1 MNDIK
6 MSTKNTEPLI
16 SVALPVLNGGSL
28 LEMSVL
34 SVVNQTWKNWELL
47 ILDDGSTDGAIDS
60 ILSISDYRIK
70 VVSDGDNRGLSARLN
85 QALLMAKGR
94 YFARMDHDDICH
106 PDRLMHQVLFLENHP
121 EIDLLATQCI
131 TINEQEEITG
141 ILPAA
146 TEHDAICLHP
156 WKGFYMPHPTW
167 MGRTEWFRLY
177 SYREPAPYCC
187 EDQDLLLR
195 AHLSSRYHTLA
206 ERLLAY
212 RVRSHTPMA
221 KLLRT
226 RISMF
231 QMQFE
236 YFQSKKQW
244 LKIGLSFTITIS
256 RICYDLWHEL
266 QHFLL
271 GAVKKRR
278 RTITSVTEYD
288 YWNKLIKKLKLKN

>member
-1 MNDIK
+1 

-28 LEMSVL
+28 LEMAVL
-34 SVVNQTWKNWELL
+34 SVINQSWKNWELL
-47 ILDDGSTDGAIDS
+47 ILDDGSTDGAIDR
-60 ILSISDYRIK
+60 ILSISDSRIK
-70 VVSDGDNRGLSARLN
+70 VVSDGSNRGLSARLN
-85 QALLMAKGR
+85 QALLMAKGQ
-94 YFARMDHDDICH
+94 YLARMDHDDICH
-106 PDRLMHQVLFLENHP
+106 HDRFMRQVLFLENHP
-121 EIDLLATQCI
+121 EIDLLASQCI
-131 TINEQEEITG
+131 TINEQDEIIG
-141 ILPAA
+141 ALPFA
-146 TEHDAICLHP
+146 TEHEAICLHP

-187 EDQDLLLR
+187 EDQELLLR

-212 RVRSHTPMA
+212 RVRWHTPLA

-226 RISMF
+226 RVSMF

-236 YFQSKKQW
+236 YFRTKKQW
-244 LKIGLSFTITIS
+244 FKIGLSFAITIS
-256 RICYDLWHEL
+256 RICYDIWKEI

-271 GAVKKRR
+271 GHVKMRR
-278 RTITSVTEYD
+278 QALTSVADCD
-288 YWNKLIKKLKLKN
+288 YWNKLIEKLKFKKLKI